1 MPSPSRPAK
10 APTPP
15 ARGRLK
21 SMRSSASTR
30 VFVIDQLSPIRDV
43 TARAMFGG
51 VGIYAGDVFF
61 GILAADVLYLKV
73 DDSNRAEYQE
83 AGMSAFKP
91 YANGS
96 MTMPYYQVPVKVLEH
111 SGSLVAWAKRSIAVS
126 RAARKLK
133 KKPRAQQSKL

>member
-10 APTPP
+10 VPAPA

-30 VFVIDQLSPIRDV
+30 VFVIDQLSSIRDIS
-43 TARAMFGG
+43 ARAMFGG

-61 GILAADVLYLKV
+61 GILAADVLYFKV
-73 DDSNRAEYQE
+73 DDSNRAEYQA
-83 AGMSAFKP
+83 AGMPPFKP

-96 MTMPYYQVPVKVLEH
+96 MTM
-111 SGSLVAWAKRSIAVS
+111 
-126 RAARKLK
+126 
-133 KKPRAQQSKL
+133 